1 MLIIRELTAGYSR
14 IPVIRNI
21 NIDVNK
27 GEIVAILGPNGAGK
41 STLLNTVLNLT
52 SIFHGVVKFN
62 DIMLNHLKPHEIV
75 KLGIQLVPQSD
86 NVFPNLTVEENL
98 LLGCYIKHDRDEI
111 YNNINEILEIFPE
124 LRKRL
129 KQRAKTLSGGER
141 QMLAIARAL
150 VSKPTLLLLDEPTSG
165 LAPKAISVLFKKIVE
180 IKDTTATSILFAE
193 QNIMK
198 ALEIANRVYVIVGGE
213 IVGTYGIGE
222 ISPDTIEKLFFTG
235 RSSGKNASYRSREL
249 QN

>member
-1 MLIIRELTAGYSR
+1 MLIIRELIAGYNR

-52 SIFHGVVKFN
+52 SIFHGVVKFG
-62 DIMLNHLKPHEIV
+62 DIVLNHLKPYEIV
-75 KLGIQLVPQSD
+75 KLGIQLVPQND

-98 LLGCYIKHDRDEI
+98 LLGCYVKRDRKEI
-111 YNNINEILEIFPE
+111 YNNVINEILELFPE
-124 LRKRL
+124 LRRCL

-150 VSKPTLLLLDEPTSG
+150 MGNPSLLLLDEPTSG
-165 LAPKAISVLFKKIVE
+165 LAPKAVSGLFKKIVE
-180 IKDTTATSILFAE
+180 ISRTRRTSVLFAE
-193 QNIMK
+193 QNIKK
-198 ALEIANRVYVIVGGE
+198 ALEIADRVYVIVGGE
-213 IVGTYGIGE
+213 IVGTYTKNE
-222 ISPDTIEKLFFTG
+222 ASPDMIEKLFFTG
-235 RSSGKNASYRSREL
+235 KYRG
-249 QN
+249 